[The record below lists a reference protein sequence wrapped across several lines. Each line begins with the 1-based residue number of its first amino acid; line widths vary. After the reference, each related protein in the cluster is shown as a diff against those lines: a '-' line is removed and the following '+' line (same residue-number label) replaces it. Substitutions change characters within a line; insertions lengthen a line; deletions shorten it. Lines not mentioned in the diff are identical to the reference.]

1 MDWKSRIGLL
11 LCALI
16 FAAGFAG
23 SGDVSRYFN
32 AAGLLVVLGGSF
44 GAAIAS
50 FRMQRLSYV
59 WKVLRNSYR
68 AKMKEPSEI
77 VEILVDLSVKSR
89 IRGLHTLAED
99 ERETSIMFLRRALGF
114 VVDNYSQEQTAD
126 ILHTEMFFFK
136 QRRDESERVLRIMA
150 DICPAIGLA
159 GSVIGLIGM
168 LSGVNDTSVVVST
181 IPIALTSTLYG
192 VILANFVLLPMAA
205 RVREVTD
212 HELLLQKIIIEGIR
226 AIQSEL
232 NPRVLEVKLKSFLT
246 PSAREGQLV
255 SLARIKER
263 FGLHGQEPAG
273 AGQKSAAAPREEQEA
288 VPVSELMKE
297 KQPETRK
304 AG

>member
-23 SGDVSRYFN
+23 SGDMSRYFN

-136 QRRDESERVLRIMA
+136 QRRDESERVLRIMTKVA
-150 DICPAIGLA
+150 DRK
-159 GSVIGLIGM
+159 
-168 LSGVNDTSVVVST
+168 SVV
-181 IPIALTSTLYG
+181 
-192 VILANFVLLPMAA
+192 
-205 RVREVTD
+205 
-212 HELLLQKIIIEGIR
+212 
-226 AIQSEL
+226 
-232 NPRVLEVKLKSFLT
+232 
-246 PSAREGQLV
+246 
-255 SLARIKER
+255 
-263 FGLHGQEPAG
+263 
-273 AGQKSAAAPREEQEA
+273 
-288 VPVSELMKE
+288 
-297 KQPETRK
+297 
-304 AG
+304 

>member
-1 MDWKSRIGLL
+1 
-11 LCALI
+11 
-16 FAAGFAG
+16 
-23 SGDVSRYFN
+23 
-32 AAGLLVVLGGSF
+32 
-44 GAAIAS
+44 
-50 FRMQRLSYV
+50 
-59 WKVLRNSYR
+59 
-68 AKMKEPSEI
+68 MKEPAEI

-99 ERETSIMFLRRALGF
+99 EREISILFLRRALGF
-114 VVDNYSQEQTAD
+114 VVDNYSREQTAD

-168 LSGVNDTSVVVST
+168 LSGVNDTSVVVAT

-212 HELLLQKIIIEGIR
+212 HELLLQKIIMEGIR

-246 PSAREGQLV
+246 PSAREGRLV

-263 FGLHGQEPAG
+263 FGLEGREPAEPS
-273 AGQKSAAAPREEQEA
+273 QKPDQLAENPEPAI
-288 VPVSELMKE
+288 VPVSPSISGKIVG
-297 KQPETRK
+297 
-304 AG
+304 A